1 MYSFSGRKVRVVH
14 VHFDGKNLVVRLT
27 KYLDF
32 MEENV
37 DDFKLLLRWIMNEPI
52 GETTSFERYK
62 ALKIHLL
69 HLLRGCPFRLRHESI
84 DFASLGICKVL
95 GR

>member
-37 DDFKLLLRWIMNEPI
+37 DEFKLLLRWIMNEPI
-52 GETTSFERYK
+52 ENTT
-62 ALKIHLL
+62 
-69 HLLRGCPFRLRHESI
+69 
-84 DFASLGICKVL
+84 LGISEVFDKVKSFKNSPTIPAN
-95 GR
+95 GMSR